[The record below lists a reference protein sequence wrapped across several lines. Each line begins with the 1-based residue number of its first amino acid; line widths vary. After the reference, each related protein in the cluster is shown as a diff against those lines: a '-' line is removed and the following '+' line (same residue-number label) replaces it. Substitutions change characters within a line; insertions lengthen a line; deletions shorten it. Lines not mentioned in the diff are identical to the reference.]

1 MTTQDNKTSKRI
13 EKLFSA
19 GKSQKK
25 QNLQQVLK
33 KIIFLLILNFKK
45 IPQNEVQEYLK
56 QRNPYLQE
64 VPNKIEPQDKEKG
77 KLIDYDPLD
86 FNYSNHE
93 EIKKKVKI

>member
-1 MTTQDNKTSKRI
+1 M
-13 EKLFSA
+13 
-19 GKSQKK
+19 
-25 QNLQQVLK
+25 
-33 KIIFLLILNFKK
+33 
-45 IPQNEVQEYLK
+45 QEYLK